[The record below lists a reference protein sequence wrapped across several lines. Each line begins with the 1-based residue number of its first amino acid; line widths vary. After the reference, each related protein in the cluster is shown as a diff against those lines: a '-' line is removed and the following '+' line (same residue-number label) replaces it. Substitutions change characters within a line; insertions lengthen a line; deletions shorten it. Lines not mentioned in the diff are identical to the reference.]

1 MGNVASKKLNIELV
15 DSDFGRYSPDE
26 VKCRGCN
33 GPLCDEKTPKM
44 FHGEL
49 LFVCHLGE
57 AGAAVLANAAA
68 RFKGELSHGA

>member
-1 MGNVASKKLNIELV
+1 MVFMVVMNSKKLNIELV
-15 DSDFGRYSPDE
+15 DSDFGDYGPDE

-49 LFVCHLGE
+49 IFVCHLGE
-57 AGAAVLANAAA
+57 PGSTVLARAAA
-68 RFKGELSHGA
+68 RTKSS